1 VYALNARPSEQLQI
15 LLTIILMRINVAD
28 MYICLC
34 KGVTDRDI
42 AQAVSDGAASF
53 LQVQAALGVS
63 TQCGK
68 CSELARSV
76 VAECLATP
84 THHPGFYEAGLR
96 ALSPLSA

>member
-1 VYALNARPSEQLQI
+1 
-15 LLTIILMRINVAD
+15 MRINLLH

-42 AQAVSDGAASF
+42 AQAVSDGAESF
-53 LQVQAALGVS
+53 LQVQRALGVS

-68 CSELARSV
+68 CGELARSV

-84 THHPGFYEAGLR
+84 STHPGFYEAGLR
-96 ALSPLSA
+96 GLSPLPI